1 MIIKILDRVS
11 DIKYLENKLEEDN
24 QHRLS
29 LLNELREELLSRVN
43 PEKSSYFQEKYN
55 FYKDR
60 EHKFSVRFGF
70 YGLEQIRF
78 EIYFQVYRMV
88 DDCFEK
94 ELSGYYIMNTKT
106 EQIKQITE
114 DEYFYNRTNKINII
128 KPD

>member
-11 DIKYLENKLEEDN
+11 DIKYLERKLEEDN

-43 PEKSSYFQEKYN
+43 PEKYPYFKEKYD

-60 EHKFSVRFGF
+60 EHKFSICFGF
-70 YGLEQIRF
+70 YGTEQIRF
-78 EIYFQVYRMV
+78 DISFKVYNMV
-88 DDCFEK
+88 HNCFET
-94 ELSGYYIMNTKT
+94 EQIGYYIMDTKT

-114 DEYFYNRTNKINII
+114 DEYFYNRTI
-128 KPD
+128 K

>member
-11 DIKYLENKLEEDN
+11 DIKYLERKLEEDN

-43 PEKSSYFQEKYN
+43 PEKSPYFKEKYD

-60 EHKFSVRFGF
+60 EHKFSIRFGF
-70 YGLEQIRF
+70 YGTEQIRF
-78 EIYFQVYRMV
+78 DISFKVYNMV
-88 DDCFEK
+88 HNCFET
-94 ELSGYYIMNTKT
+94 EQIGYYIMDTKT

-128 KPD
+128 ES

>member
-11 DIKYLENKLEEDN
+11 DIKYLERKLEEDN

-43 PEKSSYFQEKYN
+43 PEKSPYFKEKYD

-60 EHKFSVRFGF
+60 EHKFSIRFGF
-70 YGLEQIRF
+70 YGTEQIRF
-78 EIYFQVYRMV
+78 DISFKVYNMV
-88 DDCFEK
+88 NNCFET
-94 ELSGYYIMNTKT
+94 EQIGYYIMDTKT

-114 DEYFYNRTNKINII
+114 DEYFYNRTI
-128 KPD
+128 K

>member
-11 DIKYLENKLEEDN
+11 DIKYLEKKLEEDN

-29 LLNELREELLSRVN
+29 LLNELRDELLSRVN
-43 PEKSSYFQEKYN
+43 PEKSSYFKEKYD

-78 EIYFQVYRMV
+78 EVDFQG
-88 DDCFEK
+88 
-94 ELSGYYIMNTKT
+94 L
-106 EQIKQITE
+106 
-114 DEYFYNRTNKINII
+114 
-128 KPD
+128 

>member
-11 DIKYLENKLEEDN
+11 DIKYLEKKLEEDN
-24 QHRLS
+24 QKRLS
-29 LLNELREELLSRVN
+29 LLNELRDELLSRVN
-43 PEKSSYFQEKYN
+43 PEKSSYFKEKYD

-78 EIYFQVYRMV
+78 DISFKVYNMV
-88 DDCFEK
+88 HNCFET
-94 ELSGYYIMNTKT
+94 EQIGYYIMDTKT
-106 EQIKQITE
+106 EEIKQITE

-128 KPD
+128 ESD

>member
-11 DIKYLENKLEEDN
+11 DIKYLEKKLEEDN

-29 LLNELREELLSRVN
+29 LLNELRDELLSRVN
-43 PEKSSYFQEKYN
+43 PEKSSYFQEKYD

-78 EIYFQVYRMV
+78 DISFKVYNMV
-88 DDCFEK
+88 HNCFET
-94 ELSGYYIMNTKT
+94 EQIGYYIMDTKT

-128 KPD
+128 KS

>member
-11 DIKYLENKLEEDN
+11 DIKYLERKLEEDN

-43 PEKSSYFQEKYN
+43 PEKSPYFKEKYD

-60 EHKFSVRFGF
+60 EHKFSIRFGF
-70 YGLEQIRF
+70 YGTEQIRF
-78 EIYFQVYRMV
+78 DISFKVYNMV
-88 DDCFEK
+88 HNCFET
-94 ELSGYYIMNTKT
+94 EQIGYYIMDTKT

-114 DEYFYNRTNKINII
+114 DEYFYNRAI
-128 KPD
+128 K

>member
-11 DIKYLENKLEEDN
+11 DIKYLEKKLEEDN

-29 LLNELREELLSRVN
+29 LLNELRDELLSRVN
-43 PEKSSYFQEKYN
+43 PEKSSYFKEKYD

-78 EIYFQVYRMV
+78 DISFKVYNMV
-88 DDCFEK
+88 HNCFET
-94 ELSGYYIMNTKT
+94 EQIEYYIMDTKT

-128 KPD
+128 KPN

>member
-11 DIKYLENKLEEDN
+11 DIKYLERKLEEDN

-43 PEKSSYFQEKYN
+43 TEKSPYFKEKYD

-60 EHKFSVRFGF
+60 EHKFSIRFGF
-70 YGLEQIRF
+70 YGTEQIRF
-78 EIYFQVYRMV
+78 DISFKVYNMV
-88 DDCFEK
+88 HNCFET
-94 ELSGYYIMNTKT
+94 EQIGYYIMDTKT

-114 DEYFYNRTNKINII
+114 DEYFYNRTI
-128 KPD
+128 K

>member
-11 DIKYLENKLEEDN
+11 DIKYLERKLEEDN

-43 PEKSSYFQEKYN
+43 PEKSPYFKEKYD

-60 EHKFSVRFGF
+60 EHKFSIRFGF
-70 YGLEQIRF
+70 YGTEQIRF
-78 EIYFQVYRMV
+78 DISFKVYNMV
-88 DDCFEK
+88 HNCFET
-94 ELSGYYIMNTKT
+94 EQIGYYIMDTKT

-114 DEYFYNRTNKINII
+114 DEYFYNRTI
-128 KPD
+128 K